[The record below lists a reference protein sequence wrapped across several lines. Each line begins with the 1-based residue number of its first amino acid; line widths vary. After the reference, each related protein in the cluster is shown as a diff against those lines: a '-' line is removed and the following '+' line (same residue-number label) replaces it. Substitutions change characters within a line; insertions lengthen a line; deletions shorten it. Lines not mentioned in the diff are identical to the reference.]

1 MRDPE
6 SNRFSF
12 ARSALELLILTVV
25 CLGNVFTARWE
36 HFHLESDQ
44 PTWVIP
50 AKLMKKRRDHIVPM
64 SSQTIQLLEAI
75 RDYNRSK
82 VWLLLGSKDKGL
94 SDGNLKRQQGLLG
107 YGHDQVHPHGFRST
121 FSTCANES
129 GRWGRDAIE
138 WVLAHS
144 ETNEVRGAYNRA
156 QYLDERRRLLQWW
169 ANRLN
174 EAQADSEALKRTD
187 LH

>member
-1 MRDPE
+1 
-6 SNRFSF
+6 
-12 ARSALELLILTVV
+12 
-25 CLGNVFTARWE
+25 
-36 HFHLESDQ
+36 
-44 PTWVIP
+44 
-50 AKLMKKRRDHIVPM
+50 MKKRRDHIVPL

-156 QYLDERRRLLQWW
+156 QYLDELRRLLQWS
-169 ANRLN
+169 ADELDRVEQDARNLN
-174 EAQADSEALKRTD
+174 QPND
-187 LH
+187 